1 MSYLEFLRS
10 LTFGL
15 KCFQS
20 PVGERF
26 VAALALQFDGIADS
40 ARGGFFSSLPGHPE
54 QYSDSLDEV
63 ARSRRLIKFGN
74 EDLAAWKAYVL
85 AAWDTYSKFV
95 TEDGVLAAVERWGLA
110 TFPVDWTP
118 GGATLAETGFANFE
132 VTLPSGLPAFD
143 VPHTFGDGLTYGG
156 DGVYGSS
163 GSARSFSLLRSAVR
177 QAKPARSKGTIIL
190 PFSTLPW
197 TGTLLS
203 SRLVAPAVTVE
214 GESVLGVR
222 AEVEITGSGSRGTAT
237 FSFVVYDADD
247 NPLYVGVGT
256 TSPSNN
262 LGASGITVNF
272 SAGSYLNGDTYVS
285 VAGFN
290 VVTRLVLK
298 V

>member
-1 MSYLEFLRS
+1 MSYLDFLRD
-10 LTFGL
+10 LTKGL
-15 KCFQS
+15 KPFQS

-26 VAALALQFDGIADS
+26 IAALALQFDGIADS
-40 ARGGFFSSLPGHPE
+40 ARGGFFSALPGHAE
-54 QYSDSLDEV
+54 QFSDSLDEV
-63 ARSRRLIKFGN
+63 ARQRRLIKFGD
-74 EDLAAWKAYVL
+74 EDLDTWKAYVL
-85 AAWDTYSKFV
+85 NAWDIYERFV

-110 TFPVDWTP
+110 TFPADWTP
-118 GGATLAETGFANFE
+118 GGATLTETGFANFE

-143 VPHTFGDGLTYGG
+143 VPHTFGDGLIYGG

-163 GSARSFSLLRSAVR
+163 GSARSFSLLRAAIR
-177 QAKPARSKGTIIL
+177 QAKPARSKGTVIL

-203 SRLVAPAVTVE
+203 SRLAAPTVTVE

-222 AEVEITGSGSRGTAT
+222 AEVEITGSGARGTAT
-237 FSFVVYDADD
+237 FSYVVYDIDD
-247 NPLYVGVGT
+247 NPIWVGIST

-272 SAGSYLNGDTYVS
+272 STGSYLDGDTYVS